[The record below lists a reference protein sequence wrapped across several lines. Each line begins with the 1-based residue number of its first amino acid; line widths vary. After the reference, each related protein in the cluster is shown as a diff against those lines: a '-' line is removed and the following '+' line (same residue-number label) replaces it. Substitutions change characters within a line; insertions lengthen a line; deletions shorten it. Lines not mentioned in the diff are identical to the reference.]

1 MLISSYIFIRFSKKQ
16 QLFSYNLM
24 GISNQFQCRKLVLH
38 FLEIFNTHYETQS
51 MSNRWGRHDVTHQ
64 TIFWIL
70 YRKKYR
76 KKRKNILEKRDLWQH
91 LHLDDGTST
100 HNMLVWL
107 FSEFQNWK
115 KTYTL
120 DSCCRGR
127 NFGRE
132 IFEKKWK
139 NIEKTG
145 NFSKMKE
152 KTHHKTTFQNQKYK

>member
-1 MLISSYIFIRFSKKQ
+1 MLISSYIFIRFSQNQ

-24 GISNQFQCRKLVLH
+24 GISTQFLCRKLVLH
-38 FLEIFNTHYETQS
+38 FLEIFNTHYATQS

-91 LHLDDGTST
+91 LHLDDVVDAQYVGLVVHWIPKLEKKRIQST
-100 HNMLVWL
+100 VAVEEEILVEKSL
-107 FSEFQNWK
+107 K
-115 KTYTL
+115 
-120 DSCCRGR
+120 
-127 NFGRE
+127 
-132 IFEKKWK
+132 KKWK

-152 KTHHKTTFQNQKYK
+152 